1 MVLSFSINLT
11 ASHATFIFLHSTLIN
26 VMSYFSA
33 NIFFAMV
40 CIYSKL
46 TYGLLLNIFVL
57 KYFTTYVGFMFYS
70 KFKVILLSSD
80 SYANYYFLF
89 SGLFWTV

>member
-1 MVLSFSINLT
+1 MVLSFSMNLT
-11 ASHATFIFLHSTLIN
+11 ANHATFIFRHYTLIN

-33 NIFFAMV
+33 NIFFAML

-46 TYGLLLNIFVL
+46 TSGLLLKILVL

-70 KFKVILLSSD
+70 KFKVI
-80 SYANYYFLF
+80 
-89 SGLFWTV
+89 